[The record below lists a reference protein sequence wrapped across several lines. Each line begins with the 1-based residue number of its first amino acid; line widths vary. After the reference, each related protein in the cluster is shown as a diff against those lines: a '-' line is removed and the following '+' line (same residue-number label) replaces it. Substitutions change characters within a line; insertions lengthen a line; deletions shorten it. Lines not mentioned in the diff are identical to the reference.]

1 MNESAS
7 TRITG
12 TQTQK
17 NLRVVGF
24 AHVLATLAPSL
35 YLYPVPYLCT
45 STYTYTYKHSGIPAI
60 LVPRL
65 KRGCTLQV
73 WNGFILPRFPT
84 SRMTKP
90 FWAKA
95 TESTFIVG
103 NGSMSGRKGWMWWF
117 SARNLFEI
125 SCCYEKGTSEKS
137 PQKTTFKCDIWVYI
151 FCVPKFPSS
160 IQVCFLSSISR
171 GFNSIP
177 MKINPLTKKWEVG
190 YPKNCCICKE
200 LTFSNLVILF
210 SKLW

>member
-1 MNESAS
+1 MGLAGLSKWFQYLITDRAVLNESAS

-17 NLRVVGF
+17 NLWVVGF

-103 NGSMSGRKGWMWWF
+103 NGSMCVRK
-117 SARNLFEI
+117 
-125 SCCYEKGTSEKS
+125 KGV
-137 PQKTTFKCDIWVYI
+137 DVVI
-151 FCVPKFPSS
+151 FRAKF
-160 IQVCFLSSISR
+160 VW
-171 GFNSIP
+171 N
-177 MKINPLTKKWEVG
+177 
-190 YPKNCCICKE
+190 
-200 LTFSNLVILF
+200 
-210 SKLW
+210 